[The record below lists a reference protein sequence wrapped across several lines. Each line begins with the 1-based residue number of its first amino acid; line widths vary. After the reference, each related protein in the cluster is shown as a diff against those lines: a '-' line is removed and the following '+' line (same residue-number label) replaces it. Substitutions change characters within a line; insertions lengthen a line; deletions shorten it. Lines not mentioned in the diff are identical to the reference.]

1 MSANDDTR
9 SVLTARS
16 ARLPADREHGVG
28 SQAARHTRRSLV
40 KTAFWSSLATVLG
53 GLGLG
58 FANFIWPRKVEGFGR
73 LFTVPAARV
82 PAPGEPP
89 RHIPEGKFYLVNL
102 DAGGGVPEPFR
113 GFAAPAERGGILA
126 LHQKCPHLGCVVP
139 WRSDFEFQGIRGW
152 FRCPCHQSTYTKAG
166 VRVFGPAPR
175 PMDTMTVQVNHDG
188 SVTVNTSDIHPG
200 APDNPQRTV
209 PA

>member
-1 MSANDDTR
+1 MSTNDDTAH
-9 SVLTARS
+9 VMTARP
-16 ARLPADREHGVG
+16 ARLPAGREHEVG
-28 SQAARHTRRSLV
+28 GKAARHTRRSLV
-40 KTAFWSSLATVLG
+40 KTAFWSTLGTVLA

-58 FANFIWPRKVEGFGR
+58 FVNFFWPRKVEGFGG
-73 LFTVPAARV
+73 LITVPGARV
-82 PAPGEPP
+82 PGPGEPP
-89 RHIPEGKFYLVNL
+89 RHIPEGKLYLVNL
-102 DAGGGVPEPFR
+102 GAGDGVPEAFR
-113 GFAAPAERGGILA
+113 GFAAPAENGGILA
-126 LHQKCPHLGCVVP
+126 LYQKCPHLGCVVP

-175 PMDTMTVQVNHDG
+175 PMDTMAVQVNPDG
-188 SVTVNTSDIHPG
+188 SVTVNTGDVRPG